1 MRIQEDRKWHGHIR
15 VTATFADG
23 SQQVDEFDNLV
34 VNAGLNLLRDSLR
47 GQGVQAITF
56 VALGADNTAVAATDV
71 LLGDERERFAVTSQT
86 AGATGVLTT
95 VCFVQAYEANGF
107 TTEEIGWFAGA
118 ATSAL
123 DSGTLVA
130 RVLYSRA
137 KSALESLQIDRV
149 DTIS

>member
-1 MRIQEDRKWHGHIR
+1 MRTKEDTHWHGHIR

-23 SQQVDEFDNLV
+23 TQQVDEFDNLITA
-34 VNAGLNLLRDSLR
+34 AGLNLLRDSLR
-47 GQGVQAITF
+47 GQGVQEITY
-56 VALGADNTAVAATDV
+56 VALGADNTAPAAGDV
-71 LLGDERERFAVTSQT
+71 TLGDERERFPVTSQT
-86 AGATGVLTT
+86 AGGTGVLTT
-95 VCFVQAYEANGF
+95 MAFVQAYEATTF

-118 ATSAL
+118 ATEVL

-137 KSALESLQIDRV
+137 KSALESLQIERV